1 MRSSVLFAVTLAQ
14 ATAFAPPSSER
25 VSTALRFFGAKKAA
39 GAKSSPLAE
48 EAVGIYNAKFA
59 PRGGEKKKLFFESWG
74 MPESYSNREVSEKSI
89 FTREDAQLR
98 ATFNTIAALYGEEEA
113 LAMVK
118 ILPQALAFNK
128 DYMAPSLDGFSDAFG
143 LEESKEMVMRNPGL
157 LGVEPKDAVTVTSS
171 TMQLSYI
178 VSFTRPL
185 GNAGLAGI
193 GSLLLVPV
201 IEGTLGLQRGELI
214 GSLLN

>member
-1 MRSSVLFAVTLAQ
+1 
-14 ATAFAPPSSER
+14 
-25 VSTALRFFGAKKAA
+25 
-39 GAKSSPLAE
+39 
-48 EAVGIYNAKFA
+48 
-59 PRGGEKKKLFFESWG
+59 
-74 MPESYSNREVSEKSI
+74 
-89 FTREDAQLR
+89 
-98 ATFNTIAALYGEEEA
+98 
-113 LAMVK
+113 MVK

-193 GSLLLVPV
+193 GSLLLIPV